1 MSAGPTVGTSALSVV
16 DGGFLRHGRPHRILS
31 GSMHYFRVHPA
42 QWRDR
47 LERLVALGLNT
58 VDTYV
63 AWNFHERRRGELDW
77 SGWRDLEGFIAL
89 AGELGL
95 DVIVRPGPYI
105 CAEWDNGGFPAWLSG
120 TPGMRLRSSH
130 PAYLDAVDAWFG
142 ELLPRL
148 APLQASHGGPIVAVQ
163 LENEYGSYADDVDYL
178 AWLHDRLVAGGI
190 TELIYTADGPT
201 ELMQDG
207 GSVPGVLATATFGS
221 RAAQAASML
230 RERRD
235 GEPFVC
241 AELWNGWFDHWG
253 DPHHVRTPAGAAG
266 VVADILA
273 EGGSLSLYMAHGGT
287 NFGLWSGANHDGV
300 RLQPTQTSYDSHAPV
315 AENGAITE
323 KFRLIREVLVDAT
336 GRVPAEA
343 SPAPAV
349 LPAATLQLWPIA
361 GLLETVRRA
370 GREVRS
376 AMPPSFEELGLDAGL
391 ALYRAEPIVP
401 RGGAL
406 LTVRGLRDRA
416 VVFVDG
422 VRVAVLDADQ
432 AAAGVRIAGE
442 GRAVVLELL
451 VENQGRINYGP
462 LLGEGKG
469 ILGGV
474 QLDRR
479 LVQRWSTRS
488 LPLDEWGE
496 HELAPAPA
504 SPGFRKWA
512 ANQDDSADSG
522 LTSALS
528 PETGDHRDGLAT
540 AVLKVDEPADA
551 FLAFPGSG
559 KGFVWVNGFLLG
571 RYWEIGPQLTYYV
584 PAPLLRAGENT
595 ITVLE
600 LERLGGTV
608 ELRPQAELGPE
619 QEYIETFD

>member
-1 MSAGPTVGTSALSVV
+1 MSAGATVGTSALSVV

-148 APLQASHGGPIVAVQ
+148 APLQAWHGGPIVAVQ

-343 SPAPAV
+343 SPTPAV
-349 LPAATLQLWPIA
+349 LPAATLPLRPIA
-361 GLLETVRRA
+361 GLLETVRRS
-370 GREVRS
+370 GREVRT

-442 GRAVVLELL
+442 GRTVVLELL

-479 LVQRWSTRS
+479 LVQRWSTRA

-496 HELAPAPA
+496 HELAPA
-504 SPGFRKWA
+504 SHGFRKWA
-512 ANQDDSADSG
+512 ANQDDSADSV

-528 PETGDHRDGLAT
+528 PETGDGRDGLAT

>member
-1 MSAGPTVGTSALSVV
+1 MSLSTDLAAVAAAGPGTSALAIA
-16 DGGFLRHGRPHRILS
+16 DGGFLRDGRPHRIFS
-31 GSMHYFRVHPA
+31 GSVHYFRVHPE

-63 AWNFHERRRGELDW
+63 AWNFHERRRGAVDW
-77 SGWRDLEGFIAL
+77 SGWRDLERFIAL

-120 TPGMRLRSSH
+120 APGMRLRSSH
-130 PAYLDAVDAWFG
+130 PAYLDAVDAWFA

-148 APLQASHGGPIVAVQ
+148 APLQAAHGGPIVAVQ
-163 LENEYGSYADDVDYL
+163 LENEYGSYGDDADYL
-178 AWLHDRLVAGGI
+178 AWLRDRLVAGGI

-287 NFGLWSGANHDGV
+287 NFGLWSGANHDGA

-323 KFRLIREVLVDAT
+323 KFRLIREVLVDVT
-336 GRVPAEA
+336 GQVPPEA
-343 SPAPAV
+343 SPTPAV
-349 LPAATLQLWPIA
+349 LPAETLPLRRVA

-370 GREVRS
+370 GREVRT

-422 VRVAVLDADQ
+422 ARVAVLDADE

-479 LVQRWSTRS
+479 LVQRWSTRA
-488 LPLDEWGE
+488 LPLDEWDAE
-496 HELAPAPA
+496 ALEALAVGA
-504 SPGFRKWA
+504 SAG
-512 ANQDDSADSG
+512 ADK
-522 LTSALS
+522 
-528 PETGDHRDGLAT
+528 TGGGLAT
-540 AVLKVDEPADA
+540 ATLTVEEPADA

-584 PAPLLRAGENT
+584 PSPLLRAGENT

-608 ELRPQAELGPE
+608 ELREQAELGPE

>member
-1 MSAGPTVGTSALSVV
+1 MSPSTATVTSALTIA
-16 DGGFLRHGRPHRILS
+16 DGVILRHGRPHRILS
-31 GSMHYFRVHPA
+31 GSLHYFRVHPD

-63 AWNFHERRRGELDW
+63 AWNFHERRPGHVDW
-77 SGWRDLEGFIAL
+77 TGWRDLERFIAL
-89 AGELGL
+89 AAETGL
-95 DVIVRPGPYI
+95 DAIVRPGPYI

-130 PAYLDAVDAWFG
+130 PAFLDAVDAWFD

-148 APLQASHGGPIVAVQ
+148 APLQAAHGGPIVAVQ
-163 LENEYGSYADDVDYL
+163 VENEYGSYGDDADYL
-178 AWLHDRLVAGGI
+178 AWLRERLALGGI
-190 TELIYTADGPT
+190 TELVYTADGPT

-207 GSVPGVLATATFGS
+207 GSLPGVLATATFGS
-221 RAAQAASML
+221 RAAEAASML
-230 RERRD
+230 RDRRQ
-235 GEPFVC
+235 GEPFMC

-253 DPHHVRTPAGAAG
+253 NPHHVRTPEGAAG

-287 NFGLWSGANHDGV
+287 NFGLWAGANHDGV
-300 RLQPTQTSYDSHAPV
+300 RLSPTQTSYDSHAPI
-315 AENGAITE
+315 AENGAVTE
-323 KFRLIREVLVDAT
+323 KFHRIRDVLVDAT
-336 GRVPAEA
+336 GHVTPEA
-343 SPAPAV
+343 SATPRV
-349 LPAATLQLWPIA
+349 LPAARLPLRQVA
-361 GLLETVRRA
+361 GLLEVVRGTGA
-370 GREVRS
+370 EVRT

-422 VRVAVLDADQ
+422 VRVAVLDAEQ
-432 AAAGVRIAGE
+432 ATAGVRIAGD

-479 LVQRWSTRS
+479 LVHRWVTRA
-488 LPLDEWGE
+488 LPLDEWDAQT
-496 HELAPAPA
+496 LATLAETAAPRDA
-504 SPGFRKWA
+504 VG
-512 ANQDDSADSG
+512 AD
-522 LTSALS
+522 
-528 PETGDHRDGLAT
+528 RDGLAT
-540 AVLKVDEPADA
+540 AALHVEEPADT
-551 FLAFPGSG
+551 FLAFPGAG
-559 KGFVWVNGFLLG
+559 KGFAWVNGFLLG
-571 RYWEIGPQLTYYV
+571 RYWEIGPQVTYYV
-584 PAPLLRAGENT
+584 PAPLLRAGDNT
-595 ITVLE
+595 LTVLE
-600 LERLGGTV
+600 LERLGDVV
-608 ELRPQAELGPE
+608 ELRERAELGPE
-619 QEYIETFD
+619 QEYIETFG

>member
-1 MSAGPTVGTSALSVV
+1 MSAIHGAPLTAVGTVLSFA
-16 DGGFLRHGRPHRILS
+16 DGAFLRDGRPHRVLS
-31 GSMHYFRVHPA
+31 GSLHYFRVHPE

-58 VDTYV
+58 VDTYI
-63 AWNFHERRRGELDW
+63 AWNFHERRRGEIDW
-77 SGWRDLEGFIAL
+77 AGWRDLEGFIAL

-130 PAYLDAVDAWFG
+130 PAYLDAVDRWFD

-148 APLQASHGGPIVAVQ
+148 APLQAAHGGPIVAVQ
-163 LENEYGSYADDVDYL
+163 LENEYGSYGDDADYL
-178 AWLHDRLVAGGI
+178 AWLHDRLLAGGI

-221 RAAQAASML
+221 RASQAAEML

-235 GEPFVC
+235 GEPFMC

-287 NFGLWSGANHDGV
+287 NFGLWSGANHDGE
-300 RLQPTQTSYDSHAPV
+300 RLQPTQTSYDSHAPI
-315 AENGAITE
+315 AENGEITE
-323 KFRLIREVLVDAT
+323 KFRLMRELLADVTGQVPPVASAT
-336 GRVPAEA
+336 P
-343 SPAPAV
+343 PV
-349 LPAATLQLWPIA
+349 LPAGTLPLRPIA
-361 GLLETVRRA
+361 GLLETLRTA
-370 GREVRS
+370 GEEVRT

-422 VRVAVLDADQ
+422 VRVAVLDAEQ
-432 AAAGVRIAGE
+432 AAAGVRIGDGGDGDRAGDRAGDR

-479 LVQRWSTRS
+479 LVQRWTTRA
-488 LPLDEWGE
+488 LPLDEWGAE
-496 HELAPAPA
+496 TLAELHGAGTALA
-504 SPGFRKWA
+504 TQDGF
-512 ANQDDSADSG
+512 
-522 LTSALS
+522 
-528 PETGDHRDGLAT
+528 AT
-540 AVLKVDEPADA
+540 AVLHLEEPADA

-584 PAPLLRAGENT
+584 PAPLLRAGENL

-600 LERLGGTV
+600 LERLGDTV
-608 ELRPQAELGPE
+608 ELRERAELGPE